1 MRAGLLIL
9 VITMIQLTR
18 SDAAMAEER
27 IVIETSDGHSVG
39 SSHGERE
46 KSDSQVFCSKKSEE
60 EAAAKCKD
68 WVAQQQKTLG
78 DRLLTS
84 FCSDGEISSAEGCLY
99 RARGEIKYVL
109 KPAKPAA
116 DSGK

>member
-1 MRAGLLIL
+1 MRALLL
-9 VITMIQLTR
+9 LLFITMTQWGNFDVAR
-18 SDAAMAEER
+18 AEER
-27 IVIETSDGHSVG
+27 IVIETKDGNSG
-39 SSHGERE
+39 SSSHAERE

-60 EAAAKCKD
+60 EAASKCKD
-68 WVAQQQKTLG
+68 WLVQQQKTLG

-109 KPAKPAA
+109 KPAKPAVE
-116 DSGK
+116 SSK